1 MKNPPN
7 QQPKKERLGYPLM
20 EKLIETEGFEK
31 INQTFSACYDTLE
44 RMLKNKTGGL
54 GRQKLIRQA
63 LQAYDLTIDLIR
75 ELLKVKYQMIKDKQ
89 EKKGENPSDKK
100 K

>member
-1 MKNPPN
+1 MNNPTN
-7 QQPKKERLGYPLM
+7 QQPTKERLGYPLM

-31 INQTFSACYDTLE
+31 INQTFSASYDTLE

-54 GRQKLIRQA
+54 GKQKLIRQA

-75 ELLKVKYQMIKDKQ
+75 ELLKVKYQMIKDKK
-89 EKKGENPSDKK
+89 EKAEEKAPDKK